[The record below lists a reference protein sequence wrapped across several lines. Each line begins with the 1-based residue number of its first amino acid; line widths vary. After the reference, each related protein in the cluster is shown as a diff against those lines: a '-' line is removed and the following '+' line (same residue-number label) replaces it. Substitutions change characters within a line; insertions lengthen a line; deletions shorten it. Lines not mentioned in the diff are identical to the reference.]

1 MKSNKKLEP
10 LGEKIINSKDSFN
23 LNLNKEIKNEINDN
37 NENKIIQNGK
47 EENINKSVVESIKL
61 LMSTLSVDGLKQI
74 QNDVEKLIEVKNK
87 N

>member
-23 LNLNKEIKNEINDN
+23 LNLNKEIKNEINND

>member
-1 MKSNKKLEP
+1 MNYNKKLEP
-10 LGEKIINSKDSFN
+10 LGAKIINSKESFR
-23 LNLNKEIKNEINDN
+23 LNCN
-37 NENKIIQNGK
+37 NENENDNDNENKQMQNGK
-47 EENINKSVVESIKL
+47 EEKINKSVIESIIL